1 MNSKYQIDGIERSG
15 AENPIKKAPGPKKK
29 HQVDKKR
36 GRPPKNMDD
45 KLTKRVSIVLTKDEY
60 TALQNLS
67 ETKYSIEMPMN
78 TLIRLLLKEAG
89 VFDKN

>member
-1 MNSKYQIDGIERSG
+1 
-15 AENPIKKAPGPKKK
+15 
-29 HQVDKKR
+29 
-36 GRPPKNMDD
+36 MDD